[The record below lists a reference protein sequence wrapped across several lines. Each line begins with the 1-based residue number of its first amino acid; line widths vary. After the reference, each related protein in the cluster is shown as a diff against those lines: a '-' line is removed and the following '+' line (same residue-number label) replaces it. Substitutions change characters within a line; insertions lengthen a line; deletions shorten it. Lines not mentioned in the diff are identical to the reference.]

1 MGRHFEVRAAAM
13 AATGAK
19 KSALYMRASKE
30 IYMAAKSGLP
40 DPDSNLALR
49 SAIDKYKGLHVTKDV
64 IERAI
69 KKATGGEG
77 EAYVSGRYEAF
88 GPGASLLIVDTLTD
102 NVNRAFIDVRTSI
115 TRKGGHLGT
124 VAYNFTEAGLLV
136 FKGDNPD
143 AIGETLIL
151 ADVDVTDVSGGDG
164 IIEVQVNPTSLN
176 AAKVALNELGIT
188 EFEVAEIT
196 MLPNET
202 VTLEGEELTTFKNLL
217 DVLDELQ
224 DVQNVYHN
232 VAL

>member
-1 MGRHFEVRAAAM
+1 
-13 AATGAK
+13 
-19 KSALYMRASKE
+19 
-30 IYMAAKSGLP
+30 
-40 DPDSNLALR
+40 
-49 SAIDKYKGLHVTKDV
+49 
-64 IERAI
+64 
-69 KKATGGEG
+69 
-77 EAYVSGRYEAF
+77 VSGRYEAF
-88 GPGASLLIVDTLTD
+88 GPGASLIIVDTLTD

-176 AAKVALNELGIT
+176 AAKVALGELGIT

-202 VTLEGEELTTFKNLL
+202 VTLEGEELTTFQNLL